1 MKIVIAPDS
10 FKESLTAIEV
20 ANAIEQG
27 FSEIFPEATYIKIPV
42 ADGGEGT
49 LQALIDAKQGTLI
62 ACEVQDPLG
71 RIITAHYGLTPAG
84 LAIIEM
90 ATASGLA
97 LLTPSERDPRITSTY
112 GTGQLIMD
120 ALNRGA
126 TTIML
131 AIGGSATNDGGS
143 GMLRALG
150 ARFLDQAGK
159 EVENGGVALKSVAKI
174 DLSGFDTRIEDAH
187 FLIACDVDNPLIG
200 ARGASAIFGPQKGA
214 TPEMVT
220 VLDDALAHFAS
231 ITASTVGMDYADRL
245 GAGAAGGLGFAAL
258 AYLEGELLPGIDLVM
273 EIVEL
278 EKYLLDADLVIT
290 GEGKIDGQTVFGKTP
305 MGVAQL
311 AKRYHKPVIGIAG
324 ALGADADAV
333 YAYGIDTIFTITQR
347 PEALEKAL
355 LESKQNLVRTARNIA
370 KLYQL
375 AQLNTSHECR

>member
-20 ANAIEQG
+20 ANGIEQG
-27 FSEIFPEATYIKIPV
+27 FREIFPEATYIKIPV

-62 ACEVQDPLG
+62 ACEVEDPLG
-71 RIITAHYGLTPAG
+71 RIITAHYGLTPEG

-97 LLTPSERDPRITSTY
+97 LLTTEERDPRITTSY
-112 GTGQLIMD
+112 GTGELIKD

-126 TTIML
+126 KSIML
-131 AIGGSATNDGGS
+131 AIGGSATNDAGS

-159 EVENGGVALKSVAKI
+159 EVEGGGIALKSVVKI
-174 DLSGFDTRIEDAH
+174 DLSAFDTRIEDTH
-187 FLIACDVDNPLIG
+187 FLIACDVDNPLVG
-200 ARGASAIFGPQKGA
+200 ERGASAIFGPQKGA

-220 VLDDALAHFAS
+220 ALDEALTHFAKV
-231 ITASTVGMDYADRL
+231 TASTIGMDYADRL

-258 AYLEGELLPGIDLVM
+258 AYLAGELLPGIDLVM

-278 EKYLLDADLVIT
+278 EKYLLEADLVIT
-290 GEGKIDGQTVFGKTP
+290 GEGKIDGQTIFGKTP
-305 MGVAQL
+305 KGVAQL

-324 ALGADADAV
+324 ALGGDADAV
-333 YAYGIDTIFTITQR
+333 YSHGIDAVFTITQR

-355 LESKQNLVRTARNIA
+355 LESERNLVHTARNIA

-375 AQLNTSHECR
+375 AQMNASQ